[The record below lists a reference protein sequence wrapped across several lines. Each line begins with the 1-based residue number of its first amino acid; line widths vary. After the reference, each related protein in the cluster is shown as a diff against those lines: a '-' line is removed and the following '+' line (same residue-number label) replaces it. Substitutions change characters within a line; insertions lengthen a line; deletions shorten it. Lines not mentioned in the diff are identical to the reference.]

1 MRKSM
6 NMGGSVASRNIWEK
20 KGRLK
25 WCIKEAGVHPLD
37 NGWRFLSEI
46 DTDEYLQDPSN
57 MVICDWGTLFEIEP
71 AISLIYDM
79 PVGTDITLVYEN
91 GRKYFVYT
99 ETGEKCVFDP
109 Q

>member
-6 NMGGSVASRNIWEK
+6 NMGGSVASRNIWER
-20 KGRLK
+20 KGRIK
-25 WCIKEAGVHPLD
+25 WCIKEEGVHPLD

-46 DTDEYLQDPSN
+46 DTDEYLQDASN

-79 PVGTDITLVYEN
+79 PVGTDLTLVYEN

-99 ETGEKCVFDP
+99 ETGERCVF
-109 Q
+109 